1 MSGSPTHYSA
11 ISVEILIQH
20 SLNPPGLI
28 YDAEV
33 VHDGEQALL
42 RVVVTRRG
50 YGGVISA
57 AWDCGFLRQGYAS
70 LGATEAEHRLN
81 IRRNFRLSPRS
92 SGAGSGIRPSVFR
105 QPARAH
111 PSPCTKHSNDRRV
124 ELRYRYR
131 QRESI
136 SFDLP

>member
-42 RVVVTRRG
+42 RVVERRRLD
-50 YGGVISA
+50 GV
-57 AWDCGFLRQGYAS
+57 
-70 LGATEAEHRLN
+70 
-81 IRRNFRLSPRS
+81 LSS
-92 SGAGSGIRPSVFR
+92 AGSYAG
-105 QPARAH
+105 
-111 PSPCTKHSNDRRV
+111 
-124 ELRYRYR
+124 
-131 QRESI
+131 
-136 SFDLP
+136 SFDCC